1 MVNMFSVIINSTVIY
16 WATALDLLILL
27 AILYVRFDKKSH
39 LSITLGQI
47 IGSFALVVVSLFF
60 CGHPKTCSRR
70 VDFGF
75 TGPDSFRTRNKI
87 FILWG

>member
-47 IGSFALVVVSLFF
+47 IGSLHL
-60 CGHPKTCSRR
+60 
-70 VDFGF
+70 
-75 TGPDSFRTRNKI
+75 
-87 FILWG
+87 

>member
-47 IGSFALVVVSLFF
+47 IGSFALVLVSLFF
-60 CGHPKTCSRR
+60 A
-70 VDFGF
+70 VIL
-75 TGPDSFRTRNKI
+75 RTRNKI